1 MPVVKRPGRRARKA
15 RGGPIPARRAR
26 ARRAAA
32 VAASSNG
39 YRTIAYATRDGV
51 ALVTLNRP
59 HVLNAYNV
67 EMRDELFSVLQA
79 VDDDPSLRVLVLR
92 GAGRAFCS
100 GGDVS
105 EFGAAPSPLV
115 ARWVRWRRDVW
126 GLLRSLDAVSVAA
139 VHGHAAGSGLEMALM
154 CDLVVLADDAA
165 LSLPECSLGM
175 IPGVGGTQTLPR
187 AVGVERAL
195 ELVLT
200 GRRVDAREAVRIA
213 LANRV
218 VPRRALGRV
227 TLELARRIAALPP
240 AAVTAVRRCVN
251 EGCEMSLEE
260 GLALEQRLAAG
271 LWCTEGRPS

>member
-1 MPVVKRPGRRARKA
+1 
-15 RGGPIPARRAR
+15 
-26 ARRAAA
+26 
-32 VAASSNG
+32 
-39 YRTIAYATRDGV
+39 
-51 ALVTLNRP
+51 VTLNRP
-59 HVLNAYNV
+59 RVLNAYNV

-79 VDDDPSLRVLVLR
+79 IDDDPAIRVLVLR

-154 CDLVVLADDAA
+154 CDLVFLADDAV

-187 AVGVERAL
+187 AVGLGRAL
-195 ELVLT
+195 EIVLT

-218 VPRRALGRV
+218 VPRRALDRV
-227 TLELARRIAALPP
+227 VLGLARRIAVLPSG
-240 AAVTAVRRCVN
+240 AVTAVRRCVN
-251 EGCEMSLEE
+251 EGSEMALVE
-260 GLALEQRLAAG
+260 GLALERRVGAG
-271 LWCTEGRPS
+271 LRRAEGRRS